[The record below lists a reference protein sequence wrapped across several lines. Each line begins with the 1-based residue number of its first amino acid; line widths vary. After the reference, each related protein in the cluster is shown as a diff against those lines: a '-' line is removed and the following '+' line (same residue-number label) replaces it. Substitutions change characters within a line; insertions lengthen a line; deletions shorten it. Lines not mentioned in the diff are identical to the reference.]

1 MQDEK
6 DMKIGSVTLDLSQYS
21 GNDLYCDGEIEDRL
35 LEIVRD
41 HSDVEFG
48 KIIEESKSWPIL
60 YHLSPLRENIIDWIP
75 LTKDMKVLEVGAG
88 CGAITG
94 SLARH
99 AGHVDC
105 VDLSLKRSKINAYRH
120 MDCDNIDIHVGNF
133 MDIEPDL
140 PGDYDYIM
148 LIGVFEYGQAYIGE
162 NDPYETFLKLLKKHL
177 GDNGRI
183 VIAIENRFGLKYW
196 AGCREDHLGT
206 FFGGIGGYSEDS
218 VVKTFSEK
226 ELMHIAVK
234 SGFSDINMYYP
245 YPDYKFMTDLYS
257 MKRLPQRGELN
268 NNRCN
273 YDNDRLELF
282 DESIVFDAMIEEK
295 TFPIYSN
302 SYLMLLGSELPI
314 EYVRYGND
322 RAPEY
327 CIRTDIRC
335 DKGVRTAVKMPSSDL
350 AVPHIAR
357 IMANKKKL
365 CERYEGGKL
374 DICGCHM
381 AGDASGAV
389 VFDHIQGVPLSEM
402 MAECEAQGDIQGFGK
417 LFDEYM
423 RRISYKNPDSAPV
436 SDIDLIFQN
445 IIVDGD
451 KWTAIDYEWVY
462 DEDMDPAFIAFRAL
476 MYYTKHEEK
485 HEKLNLDEII
495 SKLGLT
501 SVQMEDIREDEEK
514 LQTKILGRRRK
525 TMPMLRD
532 MIDNRIYSL
541 DYLCSLINRENE
553 RIGRERVQIFEDTG
567 KGFTEG
573 DSAFY
578 SLSGDGGFDMTF
590 RIKRG
595 RSAVRLD
602 PCEYRCIVQ
611 LKSLTW
617 NGTDVNARTQISVN
631 GTSRDGMW
639 IFNTDDPNI
648 VIDLL
653 SSDNPSWNDRD
664 ENELHIVME
673 VSRITESVAE
683 KMTEKS
689 SFFDRITNHNR

>member
-1 MQDEK
+1 
-6 DMKIGSVTLDLSQYS
+6 
-21 GNDLYCDGEIEDRL
+21 
-35 LEIVRD
+35 
-41 HSDVEFG
+41 
-48 KIIEESKSWPIL
+48 
-60 YHLSPLRENIIDWIP
+60 
-75 LTKDMKVLEVGAG
+75 
-88 CGAITG
+88 
-94 SLARH
+94 
-99 AGHVDC
+99 
-105 VDLSLKRSKINAYRH
+105 
-120 MDCDNIDIHVGNF
+120 
-133 MDIEPDL
+133 
-140 PGDYDYIM
+140 
-148 LIGVFEYGQAYIGE
+148 
-162 NDPYETFLKLLKKHL
+162 
-177 GDNGRI
+177 
-183 VIAIENRFGLKYW
+183 
-196 AGCREDHLGT
+196 
-206 FFGGIGGYSEDS
+206 
-218 VVKTFSEK
+218 
-226 ELMHIAVK
+226 
-234 SGFSDINMYYP
+234 
-245 YPDYKFMTDLYS
+245 
-257 MKRLPQRGELN
+257 
-268 NNRCN
+268 
-273 YDNDRLELF
+273 
-282 DESIVFDAMIEEK
+282 
-295 TFPIYSN
+295 
-302 SYLMLLGSELPI
+302 
-314 EYVRYGND
+314 
-322 RAPEY
+322 
-327 CIRTDIRC
+327 
-335 DKGVRTAVKMPSSDL
+335 
-350 AVPHIAR
+350 
-357 IMANKKKL
+357 
-365 CERYEGGKL
+365 
-374 DICGCHM
+374 
-381 AGDASGAV
+381 
-389 VFDHIQGVPLSEM
+389 
-402 MAECEAQGDIQGFGK
+402 
-417 LFDEYM
+417 
-423 RRISYKNPDSAPV
+423 
-436 SDIDLIFQN
+436 
-445 IIVDGD
+445 
-451 KWTAIDYEWVY
+451 
-462 DEDMDPAFIAFRAL
+462 MDPAFIAFRAL